1 MPYGTFPYGVDPY
14 GNLDAPT
21 IGDTVE
27 VELPGVYVDN
37 LVFDEV
43 SAALM
48 LVNQVPEKG
57 STQNQADT
65 SISFDIFD
73 TSGAAIDLSTLV
85 VTVDGV
91 VAHAGGVFS
100 TGWDGPGSMVTDNG
114 TVVQV
119 TIDPTTNF
127 DSEATVVVNVKVS
140 DFPTGLN
147 GIPLSLNET
156 YAFKIEDITKPVLLS
171 AMALD
176 HETVRLEFTEPMTA
190 EAPENPDDA
199 LNPANYTFEALS
211 VPAVPLVAV
220 SVAKTSNPAMFD
232 VTVDIEMSPNAL
244 YKVTVLNTEDLFDN
258 MIEPPDNVAE
268 FAGYAC
274 PKPADRDLLLWDWVP
289 DYNKRE
295 DVDVG
300 HLKLFVDILQDVVDL
315 LFCLID
321 RFSEIY
327 DVDLAPE
334 PFVDAMLK
342 DLGNPFPFVLSLPD
356 KRRLARVL
364 VEIYRQK
371 GTKQGI
377 INVIRFFLGVE
388 VEIEVLNNSDEQWV
402 LGESELGEDTW
413 LGPSDQYL
421 LYSFRIIAPYALT
434 EEQRERIVTIA
445 NYMKVAH
452 EHLIELKEPVV
463 PVEFD
468 HWELGFSLL
477 GEETILH

>member
-14 GNLDAPT
+14 GNPDAPT
-21 IGDTVE
+21 LGDTIE
-27 VELPGVYVDN
+27 VELPGVYVDS
-37 LVFDEV
+37 LVFDEL
-43 SAALM
+43 SETLM
-48 LVNQVPEKG
+48 LVNQAPEKG
-57 STQNQADT
+57 SVQNPT
-65 SISFDIFD
+65 STDIEFDIFD
-73 TSGAAIDLSTLV
+73 TSGSSVDVATLV
-85 VTVDGV
+85 VTVNGV
-91 VAHAGGVFS
+91 TAFTGGSF
-100 TGWDGPGSMVTDNG
+100 TAGWDGPGSA
-114 TVVQV
+114 VVDGGAV
-119 TIDPTTNF
+119 VHMTIDPTVDF
-127 DSEATVVVNVKVS
+127 ASELVVVVNVKVKNDS
-140 DFPTGLN
+140 AS
-147 GIPLSLNET
+147 LSLNES

-171 AMALD
+171 AFALD
-176 HETVRLEFTEPMTA
+176 HETVRLEFSEPMTA
-190 EAPENPDDA
+190 EAAENPDDA

-220 SVAKTSNPAMFD
+220 SVVKTSNPAVFD
-232 VTVDIEMSPNAL
+232 AHVDIEMSPNAA
-244 YKVTVLNTEDLFDN
+244 YKVTVLNTEDLFN
-258 MIEPPDNVAE
+258 NEIEPPDNVAE

-289 DYNKRE
+289 DFNKRE
-295 DVDVG
+295 DADVG

-321 RFSEIY
+321 RFAEIF

-334 PFVDAMLK
+334 TFVDAILK

-377 INVIRFFLGVE
+377 INVIRFFLGIE
-388 VEIEVLNNSDEQWV
+388 VEIEVLNNSSEQWV
-402 LGESELGEDTW
+402 LGDSELGEDTW
-413 LGPSDQYL
+413 LGPSEQYL

-434 EEQRERIVTIA
+434 AEQRERIVTIA

-452 EHLIELKEPVV
+452 EHLIELKEPEV